1 MTPAFW
7 CIIAMILINY
17 LLAGVG
23 GWLTVRQTGKLDI
36 NQPRIQDRELT
47 GAASRVKAAQANGWE
62 ILSVFSS
69 CVFIAHLAGVPAHES
84 ALPAYLFIISRV
96 LYFICYAFRL
106 SPWRTIVFVLGI
118 LANIW
123 LIKLAIHYGG

>member
-7 CIIAMILINY
+7 CIIVMILINY

-69 CVFIAHLAGVPAHES
+69 CVFIAHLGRGTHP
-84 ALPAYLFIISRV
+84 
-96 LYFICYAFRL
+96 
-106 SPWRTIVFVLGI
+106 
-118 LANIW
+118 
-123 LIKLAIHYGG
+123 